1 MGKTNRMLRYG
12 IANMQ
17 NQQANAANM
26 LANKGYSDV
35 LDDYRNYLNKMNGLT
50 FNTEEQNLKNY
61 KTDQEKTNKDNL
73 KQYIDTNFA
82 GLGGSN
88 IWLDNYWNNASD
100 DAMVD
105 NFINNNYNVALEQLD
120 RALQRGTLSQSGYN
134 NALEN
139 LNTQKSGAYST
150 IGDISQGILDKYK
163 TALTEKAQSFGQDV
177 DSYNFDQRNSVNAGK
192 FKESFDNLYNTQKQG
207 FENEFNLMTQDLQPF
222 DVSGIIGNARVA
234 QGVNNT
240 QTDDLLNAIED
251 NEAKKDK
258 KVGLGNKGLF

>member
-1 MGKTNRMLRYG
+1 MGKTNRLLRYG
-12 IANMQ
+12 LANMQ

-26 LANKGYSDV
+26 LASKGYSDV
-35 LDDYRNYLNKMNGLT
+35 LDDYRDYLNKMNGLT

-61 KTDQEKTNKDNL
+61 KTNQEKTNKDNL

-88 IWLDNYWNNASD
+88 IWLDNYWNNSSD

-150 IGDISQGILDKYK
+150 IGDISQGIMDNYK

-177 DSYNFDQRNSVNAGK
+177 DSYNFDQRNLVNSGK

-240 QTDDLLNAIED
+240 QTDELLGAIED